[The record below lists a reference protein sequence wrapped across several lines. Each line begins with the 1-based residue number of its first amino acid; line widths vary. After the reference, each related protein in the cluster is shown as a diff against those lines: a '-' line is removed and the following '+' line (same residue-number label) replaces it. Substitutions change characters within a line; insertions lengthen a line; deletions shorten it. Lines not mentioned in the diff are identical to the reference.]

1 VEDAVRLPLAV
12 GTYTH
17 CLFIESLSLVETGVA
32 DTAFVFVD
40 RHRICSIKDSSIS
53 GKLKQASVFAR
64 LEFHAGHR
72 YNVVAGESGVWRS
85 PV

>member
-1 VEDAVRLPLAV
+1 MEDAVRLPLAV
-12 GTYTH
+12 GTYAH

-40 RHRICSIKDSSIS
+40 RHRICGIKDSSIS
-53 GKLKQASVFAR
+53 GMLKQASV
-64 LEFHAGHR
+64 LTHIEFHTGHR
-72 YNVVAGESGVWRS
+72 YNMVAGESGVWRS